1 VVYADDLVVGARRKI
16 TTVWRESNGVDCAKV
31 VAHVAELARLRV
43 GGIVGLVYRLG
54 GPNSDV
60 AICVASGL
68 YLGGEDLGGNW
79 VRAYHRQPLQ
89 ASSRPGRH
97 GSCKPRS
104 PSVRLSHA
112 AKTSVFRELDACL
125 RSVCPHRYGSARKA

>member
-1 VVYADDLVVGARRKI
+1 M
-16 TTVWRESNGVDCAKV
+16 
-31 VAHVAELARLRV
+31 AELARLRV
-43 GGIVGLVYRLG
+43 GVIVGLVYGLG
-54 GPNSDV
+54 GPHSDM

-68 YLGGEDLGGNW
+68 CLVMGDTGETW

-104 PSVRLSHA
+104 PSVRLSHPA
-112 AKTSVFRELDACL
+112 QISVYGELDAYL
-125 RSVCPHRYGSARKA
+125 QVEGPHRYGSAKKA